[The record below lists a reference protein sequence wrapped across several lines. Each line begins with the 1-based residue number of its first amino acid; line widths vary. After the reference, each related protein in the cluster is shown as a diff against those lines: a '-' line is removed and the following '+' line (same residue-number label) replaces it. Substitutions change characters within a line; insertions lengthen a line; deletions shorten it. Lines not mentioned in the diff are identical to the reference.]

1 MIQSAKNAYDG
12 GKFIEALDL
21 YRQIYEKDSQNLEAL
36 EGLARSCNKLKKY
49 EDGRKY
55 CHLALGINNSL
66 AWPHCVLSYI
76 NRLLGQRDES
86 KNEAA
91 LALQNG
97 SDQCEPNY
105 LWGTLLFLENKDE
118 EAISFLEKA
127 SSIDPNNWYVYN
139 SLSIVYGKK
148 RELPKHYY
156 ALKQMYRL
164 KPTHLLAFRIHF
176 GEHKNLYSISLG
188 GGVWLLMFSAWLLNI
203 VALLWLPALL
213 SVLFIIFGTLMFIR
227 RGFVRQSLAVGF
239 ILSGILGYIAV
250 WLVYSQI
257 K

>member
-1 MIQSAKNAYDG
+1 MIQSAKNAYDS
-12 GKFIEALDL
+12 GKFIDALEL
-21 YRQIYEKDSQNLEAL
+21 YRQIYEKDSQDFEAL

-55 CHLALGINNSL
+55 CHLALSLNDSL

-76 NRLLGQRDES
+76 NHVLGQRDES

-91 LALQNG
+91 LALRI
-97 SDQCEPNY
+97 SPDQWEPNY
-105 LWGTLLFLENKDE
+105 LWGTLLFLENKDD
-118 EAISFLEKA
+118 EAILFLEKA

-139 SLSIVYGKK
+139 SLSIVYGKN

-164 KPTHLLAFRIHF
+164 KPTRLLAFRIHY
-176 GEHKNLYSISLG
+176 GEHRIFYSISLG
-188 GGVWLLMFSAWLLNI
+188 VFYWLLTYSAMLFKI
-203 VALLWLPALL
+203 TALLWLPALL
-213 SVLFIIFGTLMFIR
+213 SVLFTMFGIIMFIR

-239 ILSGILGYIAV
+239 ILFGIFSGYVV